1 MNDNL
6 GKERIDFMEDEI
18 MFEEQTGEKPIV
30 SESIELVYQALLTI
44 SQVEDG
50 LSFLKNDN
58 DDTTEEQI
66 ELTAIE
72 APTFFEEK
80 RGLFYKEKLEALGIR
95 DITIDEVGNLFGIRP
110 GRGDGPKLVVCAH
123 LDTVFPAGTDTLA
136 KRMNGKIYAPGIAD
150 DGRGLAAILSLT
162 RALNR
167 ANIQTIGDL
176 IIGATVGEEGLGDLR
191 GVKALFANRDD
202 IDGFISV
209 EPGEPGHITYLGTG
223 SKRYKV
229 TYQGPGGH
237 SFGNFGIPSPINA
250 MGRAIREIA
259 DIQTPSRPKTTFNVG
274 VISGG
279 TSINTI
285 AEKCEML
292 VDIRS
297 NAQKELVNLEEKL
310 LSIIK
315 FAVEEEN
322 QRWDK
327 LDEITVDVEKVG
339 DRPAGSQRPD
349 SMIVQASAA
358 ASFAIGIT
366 PTLTDAVSTDSNIPI
381 YLGIPAV
388 TLCGGGDSGGY
399 HTLNEYYDPTDA
411 HLGVQKLF
419 LTVLG
424 LVGVEKLTEPLLT
437 KIKR

>member
-1 MNDNL
+1 
-6 GKERIDFMEDEI
+6 
-18 MFEEQTGEKPIV
+18 MFEERFVEKPII
-30 SESIELVYQALLTI
+30 SESIKALYETLLAN
-44 SQVEDG
+44 SRVENG

-58 DDTTEEQI
+58 NYTTDEQI

-80 RGLFYKEKLEALGIR
+80 RGLYYKEKLEALDVR
-95 DITIDEVGNLFGIRP
+95 DITIDEVGNVFGIRS
-110 GRGDGPKLVVCAH
+110 GSGNGPKLVVCAH
-123 LDTVFPAGTDTLA
+123 LDTVFPAGTDTKA

-150 DGRGLAAILSLT
+150 DGRGLAAVLSLT
-162 RALNR
+162 RALKQ
-167 ANIQTIGDL
+167 ANLQTVGDL

-191 GVKALFANRDD
+191 GVKALFNNRDD

-209 EPGEPGHITYLGTG
+209 EPGEPGRITYLGTG
-223 SKRYKV
+223 SKRYRI

-237 SFGNFGIPSPINA
+237 SFGNFGTPSPINA
-250 MGRAIREIA
+250 MGRAISKLA
-259 DIQTPSRPKTTFNVG
+259 NIQTPSNPKTTFNVG

-279 TSINTI
+279 TSVNTI

-297 NAQKELVNLEEKL
+297 NDQKELANLDMKL

-315 FAVEEEN
+315 FAAEEEN
-322 QRWDK
+322 QRWNK
-327 LDEITVDVEKVG
+327 LDEITVDILKVG
-339 DRPAGSQRPD
+339 DRPAGLQSPE
-349 SMIVQASAA
+349 SIIVQTSAA
-358 ASFAIGIT
+358 ASLAIGIE
-366 PTLTDAVSTDSNIPI
+366 PALTAAVSTDSNIPI
-381 YLGIPAV
+381 HLGIPAV

-411 HLGVQKLF
+411 YQGVQKLL

-424 LVGVEKLTEPLLT
+424 LVGVNGITEPLLT
-437 KIKR
+437 NISN